1 MQGYYQ
7 EAGRAGRDGRP
18 SECVLLYS
26 RKDIPRLARMQRM
39 KSKAVRL
46 QDTINLTEA
55 RLTRARNLTLTLNLT
70 PTLNPSLTLKVNLPR
85 TLRANVTPSLTL
97 NTPRPER

>member
-46 QDTINLTEA
+46 QDTINLTEV
-55 RLTRARNLTLTLNLT
+55 RLTLAQNLIVTLTLNHNRKLNPHFNPNPTSNPETHCNPSLPLLLT
-70 PTLNPSLTLKVNLPR
+70 PT
-85 TLRANVTPSLTL
+85 
-97 NTPRPER
+97 